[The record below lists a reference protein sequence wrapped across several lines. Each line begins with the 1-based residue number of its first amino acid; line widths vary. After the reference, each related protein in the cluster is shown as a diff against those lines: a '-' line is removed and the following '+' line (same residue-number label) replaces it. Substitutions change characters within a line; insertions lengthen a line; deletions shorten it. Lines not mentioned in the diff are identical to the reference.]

1 MSRPARGEW
10 IAAHRGGQEL
20 NAIVGE
26 LSGSQVGV
34 LLCYAALLWLP
45 GLAVGALAGL
55 RGWSLAA
62 LGPLLTYGLVS
73 AAGPWMSR
81 MDLQWRSGSVL
92 LVLLVVLAVLAVLPL
107 ARWLVGGRWPRAGRG
122 GRGRANRGGT
132 DRAGLPAWTTAGQ
145 VAVALATAAGG
156 LLGGAVLLTAF
167 GGMAGVP
174 QDWDA
179 MLHANGVRHIAETG
193 DSGVYDLYTVNAFAS
208 DGQIYYPNAY
218 HLVAAL
224 VYELTGA
231 TIPEV
236 LNAQSLLLPLMLAL
250 GLVAV
255 VRAFHGRAA
264 LAVCAA
270 LVAPMATAM
279 PYDLLWRGPLLPFA
293 TAVVLTLV
301 MMVALRFYLDRPSPG
316 SAIPLILSAA
326 GLLGLHPS
334 MLVGAALFAL
344 PLLVQRWWSGAGL
357 RRSAV
362 ELGAL
367 VVAGVA
373 GAALVLPALVG
384 ALSIAEAVL
393 DFTWPQPLTPAQ
405 AMGEVLGFST
415 AQPTPQYLL
424 LLALAIGASGFRSLG
439 QLRWLPVVGVLFA
452 GLFVLSAAYD
462 TEWAHLITGVWWND
476 MHRLAGIAAMALLP
490 LVAHGL
496 VRSYDLLLERVLRP
510 AFSRLDRP
518 LDRVLGPPLDRAHP
532 MWALTSLAVVLAA
545 FLWATGLGY
554 AQRNIERTER
564 TYGPGNTVSE
574 AELRAFQVL
583 EQMVQPGERVM
594 NDRFDGSGW
603 MYALTGVKPVA
614 AHFGATSIGVR
625 PELLARAFDEYDTN
639 PAVRAAAA
647 ELNVRWVIVAPGFIR
662 GDQMRRQ
669 PGLDQLEQVSAL
681 QLVYDRD
688 GVRIYE
694 LGQAPESAETPA
706 PVADVDVPGADVPG
720 GDVPGGGVAGVDT
733 VDGAPATDG

>member
-1 MSRPARGEW
+1 A
-10 IAAHRGGQEL
+10 
-20 NAIVGE
+20 
-26 LSGSQVGV
+26 
-34 LLCYAALLWLP
+34 
-45 GLAVGALAGL
+45 
-55 RGWSLAA
+55 
-62 LGPLLTYGLVS
+62 T
-73 AAGPWMSR
+73 AGPSGRPMAR
-81 MDLQWRSGSVL
+81 WRSGSVL
-92 LVLLVVLAVLAVLPL
+92 LMLLVVLVVLAVLPL
-107 ARWLVGGRWPRAGRG
+107 TRWLVGDWWPRAG
-122 GRGRANRGGT
+122 RGGT
-132 DRAGLPAWTTAGQ
+132 DRAGLPAWTTAAH

-167 GGMAGVP
+167 GGMASVP

-218 HLVAAL
+218 HLVGAL

-231 TIPEV
+231 GIPEV

-264 LAVCAA
+264 LAVFAA

-279 PYDLLWRGPLLPFA
+279 PYDLIWRGPLLPFA
-293 TAVVLTLV
+293 TAVVLTLA

-316 SAIPLILSAA
+316 SAIPLILAAA

-334 MLVGAALFAL
+334 MLAGAALFAL
-344 PLLVQRWWSGAGL
+344 PLLVQRWCSGAGL

-367 VVAGVA
+367 VAAGVA
-373 GAALVLPALVG
+373 GAALALPALVG
-384 ALSIAEAVL
+384 ALSIADAVL
-393 DFTWPQPLTPAQ
+393 GFTWPQPLTPAQ

-415 AQPTPQYLL
+415 AQSTPQYLL
-424 LLALAIGASGFRSLG
+424 LLALAIGAFGFRSLG
-439 QLRWLPVVGVLFA
+439 QLRWLPVAGVVFG

-462 TEWAHLITGVWWND
+462 TEWAHLITSVWWND

-518 LDRVLGPPLDRAHP
+518 LGRALGRPHPL
-532 MWALTSLAVVLAA
+532 WAMTSLAVVLAG

-564 TYGPGNTVSE
+564 TYGPGHTVGE
-574 AELRAFQVL
+574 AEIRAFQVL
-583 EQMVQPGERVM
+583 EKLVQPGERVM

-625 PELLARAFDEYDTN
+625 PELLAMAFDEYDFN

-706 PVADVDVPGADVPG
+706 PVADVDVPD
-720 GDVPGGGVAGVDT
+720 GDVPDGDVADGDVPDGDMADGDT
-733 VDGAPATDG
+733 VGGAPATHG